1 MAALADIGEAPSTSG
16 GAGVYA
22 RARGY
27 VEQLADHLVGRAA
40 ELDRLVE
47 AFGRLERRQSAA
59 VELLGPP
66 GIGKTRL
73 LAEFAQR
80 VEADGALVLGGR
92 GAEQERDLP
101 FWVFVDALD
110 DYVAGLEPRRLRG
123 LDDEVRADLGQ
134 VLPSQSAVVT
144 HARSTLQVERY
155 RIHRAVRELLER
167 LAATKPLVL
176 VLDDFHWADYASAE
190 LVGALLRRPPAARVL
205 AVLAVRPRQLQ
216 PQVAAALDRAHR
228 EGTLDRIELR
238 PLTRGEAHELIGHAT
253 EDPVATALYE
263 ESGGNPF
270 YLEELVR
277 SLDRPILGSAG
288 GENVSLAGVRVPPM
302 VAAALTEEFA
312 GLSDTARLVLEGASV
327 AGDPFEPDLAA
338 SAAGVSEKSA
348 IQALDELLHCD
359 LVRVTD
365 VPRRFRFRHPIVR
378 RAVYETTPGGW
389 RLGAHERTAETL
401 SARGASI
408 AARAHHIE
416 HSARHG
422 DIVAVAILREA
433 GEDAAVRA
441 PASAARWFAGALR
454 LLPAT
459 ALAEDRV
466 ALLFPRAQ
474 ALAAT
479 GQFTDSHAALLES
492 LALVPEQAAA
502 TRARLTAACAAVEH
516 LLGDHEQAHGRLAGA
531 LNDLANAASPEA
543 AALMIELAGDA
554 IFRLQYETA
563 QDWGRRALTAARPIG
578 DRPLTAAA
586 LAVLARSLA
595 WGGAVESGE
604 TVRAEAAALIDSLS
618 DDELA
623 RRLDAAVNLAG
634 SEIYLD
640 RFLEASAHAER
651 AVTVGRATG
660 QGQLFPGVFATLGV
674 AWCAIGRLTQAAELL
689 DAAIEAARLSGNT
702 QALAWVLFCRS
713 FVAVPSGDAQVAVAA
728 AQESLDLTRDVGES
742 VIAARAA
749 LMLAVA
755 LLQTGQPARAAE
767 VLASSAGGEE
777 VTLVPDVW
785 RAYGLDLMTTCWIE
799 LGRRPEARR
808 AAAGAQASATAVG
821 LRLPTAMAQHAA
833 ATVALD
839 AGDLPNA
846 AASALASAALADE
859 VGVPV
864 WAAVARTLAGRALA
878 QMGDRDL
885 ALTELETAAAE
896 LQRCGA
902 VRYRDAAER
911 ELRRLGQHIHRRTR
925 PGKADGT
932 GIESLTEREL
942 QISRLVVD
950 RRTNRE
956 IAGELYLSQK
966 TIETHLRNIFRK
978 LGADTRVDVARM
990 IERADRLARAEASA
1004 SSAAL

>member
-1 MAALADIGEAPSTSG
+1 M
-16 GAGVYA
+16 
-22 RARGY
+22 
-27 VEQLADHLVGRAA
+27 EQLADHLVGRAE
-40 ELDRLVE
+40 ELDRLVG
-47 AFGRLERRQSAA
+47 ALGSLERGRSAA
-59 VELLGPP
+59 VELLGPA

-73 LAEFAQR
+73 LAEFGDR
-80 VEADGALVLGGR
+80 VEADGVLVLGGR

-110 DYVAGLEPRRLRG
+110 EYVQGLEPRRLRG
-123 LDDEVRADLGQ
+123 LGDEVRAELGQ
-134 VLPSQSAVVT
+134 VFPSLSTFVVGG
-144 HARSTLQVERY
+144 RSTLQVERY
-155 RIHRAVRELLER
+155 RMHRAVRELLER
-167 LAATKPLVL
+167 LAATRPLVL
-176 VLDDFHWADYASAE
+176 VLDDFHWADYASTE

-205 AVLAVRPRQLQ
+205 MVLAARPRQL
-216 PQVAAALDRAHR
+216 PTLVASALDRAHH
-228 EGTLDRIELR
+228 EGFLDRIELG
-238 PLTRGEAHELIGHAT
+238 PLTRGEALELIGQAT
-253 EDPVATALYE
+253 EDAMAAALYE

-270 YLEELVR
+270 YLEQLAR
-277 SLDRPILGSAG
+277 SPDRPVVGSLVA
-288 GENVSLAGVRVPPM
+288 EDVSLAGLQVPPM

-312 GLSDTARLVLEGASV
+312 VLSDRARLVLEGASV

-338 SAAGVSEKSA
+338 SAAGVSEA
-348 IQALDELLHCD
+348 AAVDALDELLGCD

-378 RAVYETTPGGW
+378 RAVYEATPGGW
-389 RLGAHERTAETL
+389 RLGAHQRTAERL

-408 AARAHHIE
+408 AARAHHVE
-416 HSARHG
+416 RSARHG
-422 DIVAVAILREA
+422 DIAAVAVLREA
-433 GEDAAVRA
+433 GEDAVGRA
-441 PASAARWFAGALR
+441 PASAARWFAGAMR

-459 ALAEDRV
+459 APVEARV

-479 GQFTDSHAALLES
+479 GQFTGSHEALLES
-492 LALVPEQAAA
+492 LALVPALATA

-516 LLGDHEQAHGRLAGA
+516 LLGDHEQAHARLAGA
-531 LNDLANAASPEA
+531 LNDLADAGSREA
-543 AALMIELAGDA
+543 VALMIELAGDA

-563 QDWGRRALTAARPIG
+563 QGWGHRAVAAARPTG

-595 WGGAVESGE
+595 WGGAVELGE
-604 TVRAEAAALIDSLS
+604 TVRSEAAALIDSLS
-618 DDELA
+618 DDDLA

-640 RFLEASAHAER
+640 RFIEAGAHAER
-651 AVTVGRATG
+651 AVAVGRATG

-674 AWCAIGRLTQAAELL
+674 AWCAVGRLTEAAGLL

-702 QALAWVLFCRS
+702 QALAWVLFCRA
-713 FVAVPSGDAQVAVAA
+713 FVAVPSGDAEIAVAA

-755 LLQTGQPARAAE
+755 LLQTGQPERAAE
-767 VLASSAGGEE
+767 VLASSAGGEQ

-785 RAYGLDLMTTCWIE
+785 RAYGLEMMTSCWLE
-799 LGRRPEARR
+799 LGRRPEAER
-808 AAAGAQASATAVG
+808 AAAGAQASAAAVG
-821 LRLPTAMAQHAA
+821 LRLPTAMAKRAA
-833 ATVALD
+833 AAIALD
-839 AGDLPNA
+839 AGDPALA
-846 AASALASAALADE
+846 ADSALTAAALADE

-878 QMGDRDL
+878 QLGERER
-885 ALTELETAAAE
+885 AVAELETAAAE

-902 VRYRDAAER
+902 TRYRDAAER
-911 ELRRLGQHIHRRTR
+911 ELRRLGHHIHRRTR

-956 IAGELYLSQK
+956 IAAQLYLSQK
-966 TIETHLRNIFRK
+966 TVETHLRNIFRK
-978 LGADTRVDVARM
+978 LDADSRVDVAR
-990 IERADRLARAEASA
+990 IVERADRLAQAEA
-1004 SSAAL
+1004 

>member
-1 MAALADIGEAPSTSG
+1 
-16 GAGVYA
+16 
-22 RARGY
+22 
-27 VEQLADHLVGRAA
+27 VEHPADHLVGRAA
-40 ELDRLVE
+40 ELDRLVG
-47 AFGRLERRQSAA
+47 ALGRLERGQSAA
-59 VELLGPP
+59 VEVLGPA

-73 LAEFAQR
+73 LGEFGDR
-80 VEADGALVLGGR
+80 GEADGVLVLGGR

-110 DYVAGLEPRRLRG
+110 DYIGGLEARRLRG
-123 LDDEVRADLGQ
+123 LDDEVRAELGQ
-134 VLPSQSAVVT
+134 IFPSLSAPVT
-144 HARSTLQVERY
+144 GGRSTLQVERY
-155 RIHRAVRELLER
+155 RMHRAVRELLER
-167 LAATKPLVL
+167 LAATKPLLL

-205 AVLAVRPRQLQ
+205 MVLAARPRQL
-216 PQVAAALDRAHR
+216 PPPVAAALDRAHR
-228 EGTLDRIELR
+228 DGVLDRIELG
-238 PLTRGEAHELIGHAT
+238 PLTRGEALELIDRAT
-253 EDPVATALYE
+253 EDPLAAALYE

-270 YLEELVR
+270 YLEQLARSPDPLV
-277 SLDRPILGSAG
+277 LGSPAAG
-288 GENVSLAGVRVPPM
+288 DVPLAGVRVPPM
-302 VAAALTEEFA
+302 VAAALTEELA
-312 GLSDTARLVLEGASV
+312 VLSDGARLVLEGASV

-338 SAAGVSEKSA
+338 SAAGVSEASA
-348 IQALDELLHCD
+348 LEALDELLRCD

-378 RAVYETTPGGW
+378 RAVYEATPGGW

-401 SARGASI
+401 SARGAAI
-408 AARAHHIE
+408 AARAHHVE

-422 DIVAVAILREA
+422 DIAGLAVLREA
-433 GEDAAVRA
+433 GEDAAARA

-459 ALAEDRV
+459 APAQERI

-479 GQFTDSHAALLES
+479 GQFTDSHGALLES
-492 LALVPEQAAA
+492 LALVPAQATA

-516 LLGDHEQAHGRLAGA
+516 LLGDHEQAHARLAGA
-531 LNDLANAASPEA
+531 LNDLTDAASPEA
-543 AALMIELAGDA
+543 VALMIELAGDA

-563 QDWGRRALTAARPIG
+563 QDWGNRAVAVARPIG
-578 DRPLTAAA
+578 DRALTAAA

-595 WGGAVESGE
+595 WGGAVEPGE
-604 TVRAEAAALIDSLS
+604 TFRSEAASLIDSLS
-618 DDELA
+618 DDELS

-640 RFLEASAHAER
+640 RFLEAGAHAER
-651 AVTVGRATG
+651 AVAVGRATG

-674 AWCAIGRLTQAAELL
+674 AWCMVGRLAEAARLL
-689 DAAIEAARLSGNT
+689 DAAIEAARLSGNA

-713 FVAVPSGDAQVAVAA
+713 FVAVPSGDAEIAVAA

-742 VIAARAA
+742 VIAARAG

-767 VLASSAGGEE
+767 VLASSAGGEQ

-785 RAYGLDLMTTCWIE
+785 RAYGLELMTTCWLE
-799 LGRRPEARR
+799 LGRRPEAER
-808 AAAGAQASATAVG
+808 AAAGAQASAAAVG
-821 LRLPTAMAQHAA
+821 LRLPTAMAHRAA
-833 ATVALD
+833 AAIALD
-839 AGDLPNA
+839 ARDPEKA

-878 QMGDRDL
+878 QLGDRDQ
-885 ALTELETAAAE
+885 AVAELETAAAE

-925 PGKADGT
+925 PGKAGGT
-932 GIESLTEREL
+932 GIELLTEREL

-956 IAGELYLSQK
+956 IAAELYLSRK

-978 LGADTRVDVARM
+978 LGANTRVDVART
-990 IERADRLARAEASA
+990 IEQADRLGQAETVT
-1004 SSAAL
+1004 

>member
-1 MAALADIGEAPSTSG
+1 
-16 GAGVYA
+16 
-22 RARGY
+22 

-40 ELDRLVE
+40 ELGRLVGALGSLE
-47 AFGRLERRQSAA
+47 GGRFTA
-59 VELLGPP
+59 VELLGPA

-73 LAEFAQR
+73 LAEFGDR
-80 VEADGALVLGGR
+80 VEADGGLVLGGR
-92 GAEQERDLP
+92 CAEQERDLP

-110 DYVAGLEPRRLRG
+110 DYVGGLDPRRLHG
-123 LDDEVRADLGQ
+123 LDDEARAELGR
-134 VLPSQSAVVT
+134 VFPSLSTFVAEG
-144 HARSTLQVERY
+144 RSTLQVERY
-155 RIHRAVRELLER
+155 RMHRAVRELLER

-190 LVGALLRRPPAARVL
+190 LVGALLRRPPAGRVL
-205 AVLAVRPRQLQ
+205 MVLAARPRQL
-216 PQVAAALDRAHR
+216 PTPVAAALDRAHR
-228 EGTLDRIELR
+228 EGVLDRIELGA
-238 PLTRGEAHELIGHAT
+238 LTRGEALELIGQAT
-253 EDPVATALYE
+253 EDPMAAALYE

-270 YLEELVR
+270 YLEQLAR
-277 SLDRPILGSAG
+277 SPDRPIVGSPVAQD
-288 GENVSLAGVRVPPM
+288 VSLAGVRVPPM
-302 VAAALTEEFA
+302 VAAALMEELA
-312 GLSDTARLVLEGASV
+312 ALPDGARLVLEGASV

-338 SAAGVSEKSA
+338 SAAGVSEVSA
-348 IQALDELLHCD
+348 VAALDELLRCD

-378 RAVYETTPGGW
+378 RTVYEATPGGW
-389 RLGAHERTAETL
+389 RLGAHERAAQTL

-422 DIVAVAILREA
+422 DTAAIAVLRGA
-433 GEDAAVRA
+433 GEDAAGRA

-459 ALAEDRV
+459 APVEDRV
-466 ALLFPRAQ
+466 SLLFPRAQ

-479 GQFTDSHAALLES
+479 GQFAESHEALLES
-492 LALVPEQAAA
+492 IALVPAQATT

-516 LLGDHEQAHGRLAGA
+516 LLGDHELAHARLAGA
-531 LNDLANAASPEA
+531 LSDQADAASPEA
-543 AALMIELAGDA
+543 VALMIELAGDA

-563 QDWGRRALTAARPIG
+563 QDWARRALAAARPIG

-595 WGGAVESGE
+595 WGGLVEPGE
-604 TVRAEAAALIDSLS
+604 TVRSEASALIDSLS
-618 DDELA
+618 DEELA

-640 RFLEASAHAER
+640 RFIEAGAHAER
-651 AVTVGRATG
+651 AVAVGRATG
-660 QGQLFPGVFATLGV
+660 QGHLFPGVFATLGV
-674 AWCAIGRLTQAAELL
+674 AWCAVGRLAEAAELL

-713 FVAVPSGDAQVAVAA
+713 FVAVPSGDAEIAVAA
-728 AQESLDLTRDVGES
+728 AQESLDLTRDAGES

-755 LLQTGQPARAAE
+755 LLQTGEPARAAE
-767 VLASSAGGEE
+767 ALASSAGGEQ
-777 VTLVPDVW
+777 VTLIPDVW
-785 RAYGLDLMTTCWIE
+785 RAYGLQLMTSCWLE
-799 LGRRPEARR
+799 LGRRPEAER
-808 AAAGAQASATAVG
+808 AAASAQACAATVG
-821 LRLPTAMAQHAA
+821 LRLPTAMAHRAA
-833 ATVALD
+833 AAIALD
-839 AGDLPNA
+839 AGDA
-846 AASALASAALADE
+846 ARAADSALTSAALADE
-859 VGVPV
+859 VGAPV

-878 QMGDRDL
+878 QLGEPER
-885 ALTELETAAAE
+885 AVAELETAAAE

-911 ELRRLGQHIHRRTR
+911 ELRRLGHHIHRRTR
-925 PGKADGT
+925 PGNLDGD

-950 RRTNRE
+950 RKTNRE
-956 IAGELYLSQK
+956 IAAELYLSQK

-978 LGADTRVDVARM
+978 LDADSRVDVART
-990 IERADRLARAEASA
+990 IEQADRLAQTSV
-1004 SSAAL
+1004 

>member
-1 MAALADIGEAPSTSG
+1 
-16 GAGVYA
+16 
-22 RARGY
+22 

-40 ELDRLVE
+40 ELDRLV
-47 AFGRLERRQSAA
+47 AALGGLERGQSAA
-59 VELLGPP
+59 VELLGPA

-73 LAEFAQR
+73 LAEFRDR

-110 DYVAGLEPRRLRG
+110 DYIQALEPRRLRG
-123 LDDEVRADLGQ
+123 LDDEVRAQLGQ
-134 VLPSQSAVVT
+134 VFPSLSTFVT
-144 HARSTLQVERY
+144 GGRSTLQIERY
-155 RIHRAVRELLER
+155 RMHRAVRELLEQ
-167 LAATKPLVL
+167 LAATRPLVL
-176 VLDDFHWADYASAE
+176 VLDDFHWADPASAE
-190 LVGALLRRPPAARVL
+190 LMGALLRRPPAARVL
-205 AVLAVRPRQLQ
+205 MVLAARPRQL
-216 PQVAAALDRAHR
+216 PPPVTAALDRAHR
-228 EGTLDRIELR
+228 EGVLDRIELG
-238 PLTRGEAHELIGHAT
+238 PLTRGEALELIGHAT
-253 EDPVATALYE
+253 EDPVAAALYE

-270 YLEELVR
+270 YLEQLVR
-277 SLDRPILGSAG
+277 SPDQPVPGSPAATD
-288 GENVSLAGVRVPPM
+288 VSLAGVRVPPM
-302 VAAALTEEFA
+302 VAAALTEELA
-312 GLSDTARLVLEGASV
+312 VLSERARLVLEGASV

-338 SAAGVSEKSA
+338 SAAGVSEASV
-348 IQALDELLHCD
+348 IQSLDELLRCD
-359 LVRVTD
+359 LVRATD

-378 RAVYETTPGGW
+378 RAVYEATPGGW
-389 RLGAHERTAETL
+389 RLGAHERAAESL
-401 SARGASI
+401 SAHGAPI
-408 AARAHHIE
+408 AARAHHVE

-422 DIVAVAILREA
+422 DTAAVAVLCAA
-433 GEDAAVRA
+433 GEDAAGRA

-454 LLPAT
+454 LLPA
-459 ALAEDRV
+459 AAPAEDRV

-479 GQFTDSHAALLES
+479 GQFTDSREALLES
-492 LALVPEQAAA
+492 LTLVPAKATA

-516 LLGDHEQAHGRLAGA
+516 LLGDHEQAHARLAGA
-531 LNDLANAASPEA
+531 LNDLADAASPEA
-543 AALMIELAGDA
+543 VALMIELSGDA

-563 QDWGRRALTAARPIG
+563 QDWGHRAVTAARPIG

-595 WGGAVESGE
+595 WGGAAEAGE
-604 TVRAEAAALIDSLS
+604 AVRTEAAALIDSLS
-618 DDELA
+618 DDELS

-634 SEIYLD
+634 AEIYLD
-640 RFLEASAHAER
+640 RFMEAGAHAER
-651 AVTVGRATG
+651 AVAVGRATG

-674 AWCAIGRLTQAAELL
+674 AWCAVGRLAEAAELL
-689 DAAIEAARLSGNT
+689 DAAIEAARLSGNP

-713 FVAVPSGDAQVAVAA
+713 FVAVPTGDAEIAVAA

-755 LLQTGQPARAAE
+755 LLQTGQPARAAD
-767 VLASSAGGEE
+767 VLASSAGGEQ

-785 RAYGLDLMTTCWIE
+785 RAYGLQQMTSCWIE
-799 LGRRPEARR
+799 LGRRSDAER
-808 AAAGAQASATAVG
+808 AAAGAQASAAAVN

-833 ATVALD
+833 AAVALD
-839 AGDLPNA
+839 AGDPADA

-864 WAAVARTLAGRALA
+864 WAAIARTLAGRALA
-878 QMGDRDL
+878 QLGERER
-885 ALTELETAAAE
+885 AVSELEAAAAE

-902 VRYRDAAER
+902 TRYRDAAER
-911 ELRRLGQHIHRRTR
+911 ELRRLGHHIHRRTR

-956 IAGELYLSQK
+956 IAAELYLSQK
-966 TIETHLRNIFRK
+966 TVETHLRNIFRK
-978 LGADTRVDVARM
+978 LGADTRVDVARAV
-990 IERADRLARAEASA
+990 ERADRLAQAEA
-1004 SSAAL
+1004 

>member
-1 MAALADIGEAPSTSG
+1 
-16 GAGVYA
+16 
-22 RARGY
+22 
-27 VEQLADHLVGRAA
+27 VEQLADHLVGRVA
-40 ELDRLVE
+40 EFDRLVG
-47 AFGRLERRQSAA
+47 ALGSLERGRSAA
-59 VELLGPP
+59 VELLGPA

-73 LAEFAQR
+73 LAEFGDRA
-80 VEADGALVLGGR
+80 EADGVLVLVGR

-110 DYVAGLEPRRLRG
+110 DYAGGLEPRRLHG
-123 LDDEVRADLGQ
+123 LDDEVRGELGQ
-134 VLPSQSAVVT
+134 IFPSLSTFVT
-144 HARSTLQVERY
+144 GGRSTLQVERY
-155 RIHRAVRELLER
+155 RMHRAVRELLER

-205 AVLAVRPRQLQ
+205 MVLAARARQL
-216 PQVAAALDRAHR
+216 PTPVAAALDRAHR
-228 EGTLDRIELR
+228 DGVLDRIELG
-238 PLTRGEAHELIGHAT
+238 PLTRGEALELIGQAT
-253 EDPVATALYE
+253 EDPVAAALYKD
-263 ESGGNPF
+263 SGGNPF
-270 YLEELVR
+270 YLEQLTR
-277 SLDRPILGSAG
+277 SRDQPVPGSPG
-288 GENVSLAGVRVPPM
+288 PEDVSFAGVRVPPM
-302 VAAALTEEFA
+302 VAAALTEELA
-312 GLSDTARLVLEGASV
+312 VLSDGARLVLEGASV

-338 SAAGVSEKSA
+338 SAAGVSEPSA
-348 IQALDELLHCD
+348 VEALDELLRCD

-378 RAVYETTPGGW
+378 RAVYEATPGGW
-389 RLGAHERTAETL
+389 RLGAHERTAESL
-401 SARGASI
+401 SARGASL
-408 AARAHHIE
+408 AARAHHVE

-422 DIVAVAILREA
+422 DTAAVAVLRAA
-433 GEDAAVRA
+433 GEDAAARA

-454 LLPAT
+454 LLPPT
-459 ALAEDRV
+459 APVEDRV
-466 ALLFPRAQ
+466 ALLFSRAQ

-479 GQFTDSHAALLES
+479 GQFAESHEALLES
-492 LALVPEQAAA
+492 IALVPEEA
-502 TRARLTAACAAVEH
+502 TAPRARLTAACAAVEH
-516 LLGDHEQAHGRLAGA
+516 LLGDHEQAHARLVGA
-531 LNDLANAASPEA
+531 LSDLADAASPEA
-543 AALMIELAGDA
+543 VALMIELASDA
-554 IFRLQYETA
+554 IFRLQYENA
-563 QDWGRRALTAARPIG
+563 QDWGRRAVSAARPLG
-578 DRPLTAAA
+578 DRPLIAAA

-595 WGGAVESGE
+595 WGGAVDPGE
-604 TVRAEAAALIDSLS
+604 TVRSEAAALLDSLS
-618 DDELA
+618 DEQLSE
-623 RRLDAAVNLAG
+623 RLDAAVNLAG

-660 QGQLFPGVFATLGV
+660 QGQLFPGIFATLGV
-674 AWCAIGRLTQAAELL
+674 AWCAVGRLAEAAELL
-689 DAAIEAARLSGNT
+689 DAAIEAARLSGNP

-713 FVAVPSGDAQVAVAA
+713 FVAVPSGDAEIAVAA

-755 LLQTGQPARAAE
+755 LLQTGQPARAEQA
-767 VLASSAGGEE
+767 LDSSAGGEQ

-785 RAYGLDLMTTCWIE
+785 RAYGLEQMTSCWLE
-799 LGRRPEARR
+799 LGRRPEAER
-808 AAAGAQASATAVG
+808 AAAGAQASALAVG
-821 LRLPTAMAQHAA
+821 LRLPNAMAHRAA
-833 ATVALD
+833 AAVALD
-839 AGDLPNA
+839 AGDPAKA

-878 QMGDRDL
+878 QLGERDR
-885 ALTELETAAAE
+885 AIAELEKAAAE

-902 VRYRDAAER
+902 LRYRDAAER
-911 ELRRLGQHIHRRTR
+911 ELRRLGHHIHRRTR

-956 IAGELYLSQK
+956 IAAELYLSQK

-978 LGADTRVDVARM
+978 LDADSRVDVART
-990 IERADRLARAEASA
+990 IEQADRLAGSEA
-1004 SSAAL
+1004 

>member
-1 MAALADIGEAPSTSG
+1 MLAMGT
-16 GAGVYA
+16 
-22 RARGY
+22 

-40 ELDRLVE
+40 ELDRLV
-47 AFGRLERRQSAA
+47 AALGGLERGQPAA
-59 VELLGPP
+59 VELLGAA

-73 LAEFAQR
+73 LAEFGDR
-80 VEADGALVLGGR
+80 VEADGVLVLGGR

-110 DYVAGLEPRRLRG
+110 DYIQGLEPRRLRG
-123 LDDEVRADLGQ
+123 LDDEVRAELGQ
-134 VLPSQSAVVT
+134 VFPSLSTFVT
-144 HARSTLQVERY
+144 GGRSTLQVERY
-155 RIHRAVRELLER
+155 RMHRAVRELLER
-167 LAATKPLVL
+167 LAATRPLVL

-190 LVGALLRRPPAARVL
+190 LVGALLRRPAARVL
-205 AVLAVRPRQLQ
+205 MVLAARPHQLPQ
-216 PQVAAALDRAHR
+216 PVTAALDRAHR
-228 EGTLDRIELR
+228 EGVLDRIELG
-238 PLTRGEAHELIGHAT
+238 PLTRGEALELIGQAT
-253 EDPVATALYE
+253 EVAAALYD

-270 YLEELVR
+270 YLEQLAR
-277 SLDRPILGSAG
+277 SPDQPIPGAPVA
-288 GENVSLAGVRVPPM
+288 EDVSLAGVRVPPM
-302 VAAALTEEFA
+302 VAAALTEELA
-312 GLSDTARLVLEGASV
+312 VLSDGARLVLEGASV

-338 SAAGVSEKSA
+338 SAAGVSEASA
-348 IQALDELLHCD
+348 VDALDELLRCD

-378 RAVYETTPGGW
+378 RAVYEATPGGW
-389 RLGAHERTAETL
+389 RLSAHERAAECL

-408 AARAHHIE
+408 AARAHHVE

-422 DIVAVAILREA
+422 DTAAVAILREA
-433 GEDAAVRA
+433 GEDAAARA

-459 ALAEDRV
+459 APAEDRV

-479 GQFTDSHAALLES
+479 GQFAESHDALLES
-492 LALVPEQAAA
+492 LALVPAQATA

-516 LLGDHEQAHGRLAGA
+516 LLGDHERAHARLAGA
-531 LNDLANAASPEA
+531 LNELADAASPEA
-543 AALMIELAGDA
+543 VALMIELAGDA
-554 IFRLQYETA
+554 IFRLQYEAA
-563 QDWGRRALTAARPIG
+563 QDWGRRALSAARPIG
-578 DRPLTAAA
+578 DRSLIAAA

-595 WGGAVESGE
+595 WGGVAEAGEAVR
-604 TVRAEAAALIDSLS
+604 VEAAALIDSLS
-618 DDELA
+618 DEELA

-634 SEIYLD
+634 AEIYLD
-640 RFLEASAHAER
+640 RFIEAGAHAER
-651 AVTVGRATG
+651 AVAVGRATG

-674 AWCAIGRLTQAAELL
+674 AWCAVGRLGEAAELL

-713 FVAVPSGDAQVAVAA
+713 FVAVPSGDAEIAVAA

-755 LLQTGQPARAAE
+755 LLQTGQPARAAD
-767 VLASSAGGEE
+767 VLASSAGGEQ

-785 RAYGLDLMTTCWIE
+785 RAYGLQLMTSCWIE
-799 LGRRPEARR
+799 LGRRSDAER
-808 AAAGAQASATAVG
+808 AAAGAHASAAAVG

-833 ATVALD
+833 AAVALD
-839 AGDLPNA
+839 AGDPAGA
-846 AASALASAALADE
+846 AASALASAGLADE

-864 WAAVARTLAGRALA
+864 WAALARTLAGRALV
-878 QMGDRDL
+878 QLGERDR
-885 ALTELETAAAE
+885 AVAELETAAAE

-902 VRYRDAAER
+902 TRYRDAAER
-911 ELRRLGQHIHRRTR
+911 ELRRLGHHIHRRTR
-925 PGKADGT
+925 PGKADGA

-956 IAGELYLSQK
+956 IAAELYLSQK
-966 TIETHLRNIFRK
+966 TVETHLRNVFRK
-978 LGADTRVDVARM
+978 LDADSRVDVAR
-990 IERADRLARAEASA
+990 IVERADRLAQAQA
-1004 SSAAL
+1004 

>member
-1 MAALADIGEAPSTSG
+1 M
-16 GAGVYA
+16 
-22 RARGY
+22 
-27 VEQLADHLVGRAA
+27 
-40 ELDRLVE
+40 
-47 AFGRLERRQSAA
+47 
-59 VELLGPP
+59 LGPA

-73 LAEFAQR
+73 LAEFRDR

-110 DYVAGLEPRRLRG
+110 DYVRGLEPRRLRG
-123 LDDEVRADLGQ
+123 LDDEMRAELGQ
-134 VLPSQSAVVT
+134 VFPSLSTFVIGG
-144 HARSTLQVERY
+144 RSTLQIERY
-155 RIHRAVRELLER
+155 RMHRAVRELLEL
-167 LAATKPLVL
+167 LAATRPLVL
-176 VLDDFHWADYASAE
+176 VLDDFHWADPASAE
-190 LVGALLRRPPAARVL
+190 LMGALLRRPPAARVL
-205 AVLAVRPRQLQ
+205 MVLAARPRQL
-216 PQVAAALDRAHR
+216 PPPVTAALDRAHR
-228 EGTLDRIELR
+228 EGVLDRIELG
-238 PLTRGEAHELIGHAT
+238 PLTRGEALELIGQAS
-253 EDPVATALYE
+253 EDPVAAALYE

-270 YLEELVR
+270 YLEQLAR
-277 SLDRPILGSAG
+277 SPDQPVPGSPAAAD
-288 GENVSLAGVRVPPM
+288 VSLAGVRVPPM
-302 VAAALTEEFA
+302 VAAALTEELA
-312 GLSDTARLVLEGASV
+312 VLSERARLVLEGASV

-338 SAAGVSEKSA
+338 SAAGVSEASVDRGARRAAALRPGAGDRRAASVSLPAPDRAPRRLRGDARAVGAWAPTSA
-348 IQALDELLHCD
+348 PRRACPRTARRSPRAHTTSSTP
-359 LVRVTD
+359 RVT
-365 VPRRFRFRHPIVR
+365 
-378 RAVYETTPGGW
+378 A
-389 RLGAHERTAETL
+389 TL
-401 SARGASI
+401 
-408 AARAHHIE
+408 AA
-416 HSARHG
+416 
-422 DIVAVAILREA
+422 VAVLREA
-433 GEDAAVRA
+433 GEDAAARA
-441 PASAARWFAGALR
+441 PASAAHWFAGALR

-459 ALAEDRV
+459 APAEDRV

-479 GQFTDSHAALLES
+479 GQFTESHEALLES
-492 LALVPEQAAA
+492 LALVPAQATA

-516 LLGDHEQAHGRLAGA
+516 LLGDHEQAHARLAGA
-531 LNDLANAASPEA
+531 LNDLADAASPEA
-543 AALMIELAGDA
+543 VALMIELAGDA

-563 QDWGRRALTAARPIG
+563 QDWGRRALAAARPIG

-595 WGGAVESGE
+595 WGGAVEPGE
-604 TVRAEAAALIDSLS
+604 TVRTEAAALIDSLS

-634 SEIYLD
+634 AEIYLD
-640 RFLEASAHAER
+640 RFIEAGAHAER
-651 AVTVGRATG
+651 AVAVGRATG

-674 AWCAIGRLTQAAELL
+674 AWCAVGRLAEAAELL

-713 FVAVPSGDAQVAVAA
+713 FVAVPSGDAEIAVAT
-728 AQESLDLTRDVGES
+728 AQESLDLTRDAGES

-767 VLASSAGGEE
+767 VLASSAGGEQ

-785 RAYGLDLMTTCWIE
+785 RAYGLQQMTSCWLE
-799 LGRRPEARR
+799 LGRRSEAER
-808 AAAGAQASATAVG
+808 AAAGAQASAAAVG

-833 ATVALD
+833 AAVALD
-839 AGDLPNA
+839 AGDPAEA

-859 VGVPV
+859 VGAPV
-864 WAAVARTLAGRALA
+864 WAAAARTLAGRALA
-878 QMGDRDL
+878 QLGERDR
-885 ALTELETAAAE
+885 AVAELETAAAE

-902 VRYRDAAER
+902 TRYRDAAER

-956 IAGELYLSQK
+956 IAAELYLSQK

-978 LGADTRVDVARM
+978 LDADTRVDVART
-990 IERADRLARAEASA
+990 IERADRLAEAEA
-1004 SSAAL
+1004 